1 MSETPTSGLKVL
13 IVEDEV
19 IVSTLIEDTL
29 ENYGYTVVGK
39 ATNGEDAIRITDETK
54 PEIILMDIYL
64 EGEMDGIMAAEKISE
79 KHDIPIVYLTAYSDR
94 DTIERAIKTK
104 PFGYMIKPF
113 TPVELYASLEAVI
126 NKHRFYQA
134 REEIRKRERILDAV
148 NSAADCFLKASH
160 FRDCI
165 PSVLPALGEAGGVSR
180 MMIFENMTVESS
192 PDLMAKVVYLW
203 NSSEGET
210 PAFFREGS
218 VISYKDIGIER
229 WKSEMSKGEI
239 ISSCTGDLSEKER
252 LIFDKEG
259 AECILSIPIYAGE
272 EWWGFI
278 CIEAVDMEKY
288 LTQPEIDAF
297 RTAASVVGSAVYR
310 QRTDESLL
318 AYIREGTI
326 RLKQPVDILIN
337 NMNEINEDI
346 KNEIPAEL
354 LKSKILIQK
363 KTLEQILEN
372 LRDLNKA
379 IVEKQKDIPKA
390 YREFLIE

>member
-1 MSETPTSGLKVL
+1 MSETSKSDLKVL

-39 ATNGEDAIRITDETK
+39 ATNGADAIRITDEKK
-54 PEIILMDIYL
+54 PDIILMDIYI
-64 EGEMDGIMAAEKISE
+64 EGDMDGIMTAEKISE

-134 REEIRKRERILDAV
+134 REEVRKRERILDAV
-148 NSAADCFLKASH
+148 NTAADCFLKASH

-165 PSVLPALGEAGGVSR
+165 PNVLPGLGEAGGVSR
-180 MMIFENMTVESS
+180 IIIFENQTEESS
-192 PDLMAKVVYLW
+192 SNLLAKVVYLW
-203 NSSEGET
+203 NAGNEEKKS
-210 PAFFREGS
+210 FFKEDS
-218 VISYKDIGIER
+218 VISYKEFGLER
-229 WKSEMSKGEI
+229 WKSEMSKGGI
-239 ISSCTGDLSEKER
+239 ISSCTSDLSEKEKP
-252 LIFDKEG
+252 IFEKEG
-259 AECILSIPIYAGE
+259 AECILSIPIFAGD

-278 CIEAVDMEKY
+278 CLEAVDKEKY

-297 RTAASVVGSAVYR
+297 RTAASVIGSAIYR

-346 KNEIPAEL
+346 INEIPAEL

-390 YREFLIE
+390 YREFFTE

>member
-1 MSETPTSGLKVL
+1 MSETSKPDLKVL

-39 ATNGEDAIRITDETK
+39 ATNGADAIRITDETL
-54 PEIILMDIYL
+54 PDIILMDIYI
-64 EGEMDGIMAAEKISE
+64 EGDMDGIMTAETISE

-94 DTIERAIKTK
+94 ETIERAIKTK

-148 NSAADCFLKASH
+148 NSAADCFLKASN
-160 FRDCI
+160 FRECI
-165 PSVLPALGEAGGVSR
+165 PLALPALGEAGGVSR
-180 MMIFENMTVESS
+180 MIIFENMTDESS
-192 PDLMAKVVYLW
+192 PDLMARVVYLW
-203 NSSEGET
+203 DSQGEKN

-218 VISYKDIGIER
+218 MISYKDYGLER
-229 WKSEMSKGEI
+229 WMNEMGRGEI
-239 ISSCTGDLSEKER
+239 ISSCNNDLDNKER

-259 AECILSIPIYAGE
+259 VECILSVPIYSGE

-278 CIEAVDMEKY
+278 ILEAINRDNY
-288 LTQPEIDAF
+288 LNQPEIDAF
-297 RTAASVVGSAVYR
+297 RTAASIIGSAVYR

-326 RLKQPVDILIN
+326 RLKQPVEILVN
-337 NMNEINEDI
+337 NMNEIKEDI
-346 KNEIPAEL
+346 KNDIPPEL
-354 LKSKILIQK
+354 LNSKILVQK

-390 YREFLIE
+390 YREFFTE

>member
-1 MSETPTSGLKVL
+1 MSETSTSGLKVL

-39 ATNGEDAIRITDETK
+39 ATNGEDAIRITDEKK
-54 PEIILMDIYL
+54 PDVILMDIYI
-64 EGEMDGIMAAEKISE
+64 EGEMDGIMTAETISE
-79 KHDIPIVYLTAYSDR
+79 KHDIPIIYLTAYSDR

-134 REEIRKRERILDAV
+134 KEEVRKRERILDAV
-148 NSAADCFLKASH
+148 NSAADCFLKASQ

-165 PSVLPALGEAGGVSR
+165 PNVLPGLGEAGGISR
-180 MMIFENMTVESS
+180 MIIFENITGESS
-192 PDLMAKVVYLW
+192 PELMARVEYLW
-203 NSSEGET
+203 DSAEAGK
-210 PAFFREGS
+210 PAFFRKGS
-218 VISYKDIGIER
+218 VISYKEYGLER
-229 WKSEMSKGEI
+229 WKNEMGKGKI
-239 ISSCTGDLSEKER
+239 ISSCTGELPDKEKT
-252 LIFDKEG
+252 IFEKEG
-259 AECILSIPIYAGE
+259 AECILSVPIYTGE

-278 CIEAVDMEKY
+278 CLEAADKEKF

-297 RTAASVVGSAVYR
+297 MTAASVIGSAIYR

-346 KNEIPAEL
+346 KNDIPPEL

-379 IVEKQKDIPKA
+379 IVEKQKDIPEA
-390 YREFLIE
+390 YREFFTE